1 MLGAWRS
8 FTFVCY
14 GPFAGCFHLS
24 ERDVGLWG
32 TTLAPTFVSPELY
45 SRLLHDTGANVAQTI
60 SGEVQRVTF
69 ENEETHF
76 RVVKVH
82 VPGKGVIAAVGKFP
96 FVGPGSHVRLTGEY
110 GKDAKH
116 GEQFRVTSLVVIEPD
131 TVAGIERYLA
141 SGIIPGIGP
150 GFAKRIV
157 ERFGAQTLAILDTE
171 PTRLTEVPGLGTARC
186 QDIAARWAEQR
197 ANSALSIILQ
207 THGVGIHLVRRIVEK
222 YGDRATEIVQTQPY
236 RLAMDVRGI
245 GFKTADQLAAGLGLG
260 NEHPDRLRAGV
271 LHCLYQICD
280 AGHLYVPRGGLAET
294 SSQML
299 QAGLPHVEAAM
310 DVLWAS
316 GRLFIEEERVYL
328 PQLRHAEEQV
338 AQAFA
343 RLHHAVCNPLPHVDD
358 AIAAF
363 EHERGLQLADA
374 QREAVL
380 AAVSHQVVVIT
391 GGPGVGKTTIV
402 RAILSVFQHANH
414 SVALAAPT
422 GRAAKRL
429 TESTGNRAVTL
440 HRLLEYEPRLNQFQR
455 TAESPLD
462 VDVLIVDEVSMID
475 IQLCQALVGALHPR
489 TRLVLV
495 GDADQLPSV
504 GPGALLRDVIESR
517 EVRVVRLNAIF
528 RQASTSYIVQNAHRI
543 LVGQAPVSCERG
555 AEFADFFVVERKD
568 GDKAADTIRDLF
580 VHRIPSGFGL
590 DPLRD
595 VQVLCPMHRGP
606 TGTTHLNTLLQSA
619 VNPHGAALERKG
631 FAFRA
636 GDRVMQLKNDYERDV
651 YNGDVGFVTAV
662 DTNGMTLNVQ
672 FEGRTLVYSDSDVD
686 ALTLAYATSIHKSQ
700 GSEYPAVIIPL
711 LTAHFV
717 MLSRNLL
724 YTAVTRARKL
734 CVLVADPKAIDLALS
749 ELKREQRATTLAE
762 RLRTASR
769 AFVQA

>member
-1 MLGAWRS
+1 M
-8 FTFVCY
+8 TY
-14 GPFAGCFHLS
+14 
-24 ERDVGLWG
+24 
-32 TTLAPTFVSPELY
+32 
-45 SRLLHDTGANVAQTI
+45 
-60 SGEVQRVTF
+60 

-76 RVVKVH
+76 RVVKVE

-110 GKDAKH
+110 GKDTKH
-116 GEQFRVTSLVVIEPD
+116 GEQFRVSSLVVMEPD

-157 ERFGAQTLAILDTE
+157 EKFGERTLTVLDTE
-171 PTRLTEVPGLGTARC
+171 PARLAEVPGLGASRC
-186 QDIAARWAEQR
+186 QEIAARWSEQR
-197 ANSALSIILQ
+197 ASSSLSIILQ
-207 THGVGIHLVRRIVEK
+207 THGVGIHLVKRILEK

-260 NEHPDRLRAGV
+260 KEHPDRLRAGV

-280 AGHLYVPRGGLAET
+280 AGHLFALRGALGET
-294 SSQML
+294 SSHLL
-299 QAGLPHVEAAM
+299 QAGLPHVEAAI
-310 DVLWAS
+310 DALWAS
-316 GRLFIEEERVYL
+316 GRLVIESDRVYL
-328 PQLRHAEEQV
+328 PQLRQAEEQV
-338 AQAFA
+338 AEALA
-343 RLHHAVCNPLPHVDD
+343 RLNHAECTRLPNVDA

-363 EHERGLQLADA
+363 ENERQLTLAEA

-380 AAVSHQVVVIT
+380 AATSHHLLVIT

-402 RAILSVFQHANH
+402 RAILSVFHHAKH

-429 TESTGNRAVTL
+429 TESTGTRAVTL
-440 HRLLEYEPRLNQFQR
+440 HRLLEYEPRLGQFQR

-462 VDVLIVDEVSMID
+462 VDVLVVDEVSMID
-475 IQLCQALVGALHPR
+475 IQLCQALLGALHPR

-504 GPGALLRDVIESR
+504 GPGALLRDVIDSR

-528 RQASTSYIVQNAHRI
+528 RQSQTSHIVQNAHRI
-543 LVGQAPVSCERG
+543 LLGERPISCERG
-555 AEFADFFVVERKD
+555 APMADFFVVERKE
-568 GDKAADTIRDLF
+568 GDKAAETIRDLF
-580 VHRIPSGFGL
+580 VQRIPSGFGL
-590 DPLRD
+590 DPLKD

-606 TGTTHLNTLLQSA
+606 TGTTQLNTTLQFA
-619 VNPHGAALERKG
+619 VNPEGPALERKG
-631 FAFRA
+631 FAFRV
-636 GDRVMQLKNDYERDV
+636 GDRVMQLKNDYDRDV
-651 YNGDVGFVTAV
+651 FNGDVGFVTDV
-662 DTNGMTLNVQ
+662 DADAMTLGVQ
-672 FEGRTLVYSDSDVD
+672 FDGRTVVYSDADVD

-700 GSEYPAVIIPL
+700 GSEYPAVIIPF
-711 LTAHFV
+711 LTSHFV

-724 YTAVTRARKL
+724 YTAVTRARRL
-734 CVLVADPKAIDLALS
+734 CVLVADPKAVDLALS

-762 RLRTASR
+762 RIRTAARR
-769 AFVQA
+769 ALS